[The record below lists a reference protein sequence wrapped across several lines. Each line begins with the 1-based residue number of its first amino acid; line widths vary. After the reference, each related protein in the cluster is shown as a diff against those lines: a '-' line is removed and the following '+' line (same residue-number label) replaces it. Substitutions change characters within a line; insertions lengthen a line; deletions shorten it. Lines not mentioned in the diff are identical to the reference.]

1 VDERTPQAHRCCEK
15 NHREHDLRGC

>member
-15 NHREHDLRGC
+15 NHREHDLRGY